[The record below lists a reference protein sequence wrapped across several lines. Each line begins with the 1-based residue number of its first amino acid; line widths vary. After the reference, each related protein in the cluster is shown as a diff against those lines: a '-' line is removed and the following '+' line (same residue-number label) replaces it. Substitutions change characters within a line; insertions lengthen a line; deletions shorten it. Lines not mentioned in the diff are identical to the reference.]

1 MRPRA
6 ATRTD
11 GSGRAWTAPREGL
24 RRFGLARPWALTLLL
39 VASAAGCGGAS
50 PVVPSS
56 APVTRDPDGHAAS
69 LDARALSLA
78 RDVWTALD
86 QTTNSC
92 DEFDYFPRGGARIF
106 ACHMF
111 SLVSYERIVA
121 VAGRAPFRA
130 GPHGSGLNLHATND
144 FGHYDPEFVRFV
156 AQHAVPARH
165 DSAFRAA
172 TQAHYDAYVGPL
184 ARIFYATHQKLVN
197 NPACFA
203 AERDEY
209 AAAIARGDTQD
220 YVEPWFFFMNPTY
233 CAHRRGEYEDYE
245 RTGFDGG
252 YDGNVVKTCVGFWL
266 RRAMDGTEAEF
277 FEALTTLLR
286 TYEPSVLER

>member
-1 MRPRA
+1 M
-6 ATRTD
+6 
-11 GSGRAWTAPREGL
+11 
-24 RRFGLARPWALTLLL
+24 
-39 VASAAGCGGAS
+39 
-50 PVVPSS
+50 
-56 APVTRDPDGHAAS
+56 
-69 LDARALSLA
+69 
-78 RDVWTALD
+78 WTALD

-220 YVEPWFFFMNPTY
+220 YVEPWFFFMNPTSADVSAGSSIAPTDARLSSWVRIR
-233 CAHRRGEYEDYE
+233 CSLVSCPMRNRMGS
-245 RTGFDGG
+245 
-252 YDGNVVKTCVGFWL
+252 
-266 RRAMDGTEAEF
+266 EASSSV
-277 FEALTTLLR
+277 LR
-286 TYEPSVLER
+286 TR